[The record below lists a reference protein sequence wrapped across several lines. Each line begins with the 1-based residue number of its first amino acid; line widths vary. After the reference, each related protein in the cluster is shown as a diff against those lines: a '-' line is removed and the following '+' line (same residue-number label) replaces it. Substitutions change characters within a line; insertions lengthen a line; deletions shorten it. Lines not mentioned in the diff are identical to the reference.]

1 MSADDADDLLLDLTG
16 YSEPAN
22 LDVAWALVLAD
33 ARQEKSDDRVE
44 VDEDVERES
53 AVANETDDEAQ
64 DPDLSTMN
72 EYQREAWAAEEG
84 LGREEERRRLGLV
97 IAWDRDHGSVRPTHV
112 AGRSGWGDVPLDGI
126 LDGIA
131 AGTLALPKPTVG
143 MLADG
148 SAGLFYPG
156 RVNGI
161 AGESGAGKGWI
172 ALTVAVEQM
181 GLGRHGYYIDY
192 EDSPA
197 LAMIRLVQVLGV
209 DPLVVRQYFHY
220 LHPARH
226 DQDGIAEL
234 VERVTFTPDAF
245 VVIDSTGESIA
256 AAGWNQNHDENVAAW
271 FQSLAHPL
279 ADQGGATVLLLDH
292 MVKSEDGGLW
302 PIGSQRKRAAITG
315 AQYVAEVADPFSK
328 GKDGMVVLRVAKDR
342 HGAREA
348 RAVATYIQFQHPIE
362 SMTTMPDGTTEIV
375 QSEALT
381 VVLGAGKSAN
391 QIKADRDAKAA
402 AELDTDVSEL
412 NRLAPPPKSQRDV
425 MERMHWGAGRAMTA
439 LREWRV
445 GPPGSM
451 S

>member
-1 MSADDADDLLLDLTG
+1 MSADDADDLVLDLTD
-16 YSEPAN
+16 YSKPADLN
-22 LDVAWALVLAD
+22 AAWALVLAD
-33 ARQEKSDDRVE
+33 ARREEPDDRAA
-44 VDEDVERES
+44 VDEGSKGES
-53 AVANETDDEAQ
+53 MVANEADDEAQ
-64 DPDLSTMN
+64 DPDLATMN

-84 LGREEERRRLGLV
+84 VGRAEERRRLGLV
-97 IAWDRDHGSVRPTHV
+97 IAWDRDHGSDRRTRV
-112 AGRSGWGDVPLDGI
+112 AERSGWGDVPLDGI

-131 AGTLALPKPTVG
+131 AGTFALPKPTVG
-143 MLADG
+143 MLADD

-172 ALTVAVEQM
+172 ALTVAAEQM
-181 GLGRHGYYIDY
+181 RLGREVYYIDF

-197 LAMIRLVQVLGV
+197 LALLRLVAVLGV
-209 DPLVVRQYFHY
+209 DPALVRSHFHY

-226 DQDGIAEL
+226 DVDGIAAFI
-234 VERVTFTPDAF
+234 ERVTATPDAF
-245 VVIDSTGESIA
+245 VVIDSTGEGIA
-256 AAGWNQNHDENVAAW
+256 AAGGNQNHDEDVAAW

-279 ADQGGATVLLLDH
+279 ADEGGATVLLLDH

-348 RAVATYIQFQHPIE
+348 RAVATYIQFRHPIE
-362 SMTTMPDGTTEIV
+362 SMSTMPDGTPEIML
-375 QSEALT
+375 SEALT
-381 VVLGAGKSAN
+381 VVLGVGKSAD

-402 AELDTDVSEL
+402 AELDTEVSDL
-412 NRLAPPPKSQRDV
+412 DRLALPPKSQRDV
-425 MERMHWGAGRAMTA
+425 MARMHWGAAKSMKA
-439 LREWRV
+439 LQEWRARQ
-445 GPPGSM
+445 PGSM